1 MEVRKFALIYTRITN
16 RVTVSNDDYLQSII
30 ITLTSSISRELFA
43 FSSITKQDKMEI
55 NFKTFVLHT
64 IPLKVQRQCTVNII
78 WGW

>member
-1 MEVRKFALIYTRITN
+1 MEARKFALIYTRITN
-16 RVTVSNDDYLQSII
+16 RVTVSNDDYLQNI

-64 IPLKVQRQCTVNII
+64 IPYKVQRKCTVNTV
-78 WGW
+78 